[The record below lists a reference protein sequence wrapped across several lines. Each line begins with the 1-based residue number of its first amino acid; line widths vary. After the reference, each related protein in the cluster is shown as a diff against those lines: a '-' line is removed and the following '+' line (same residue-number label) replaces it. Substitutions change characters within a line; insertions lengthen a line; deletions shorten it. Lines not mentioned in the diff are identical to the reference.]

1 MAASL
6 SLVATT
12 CSAAATSSRAWTQLA
27 VAFFDVTVTISKQT
41 VNNNPHR
48 TRSILSSKAPAG
60 QLSARHAD
68 IRHRRHSPAALRPVR
83 EECVSHVQFLAG
95 LPLLEARSARRY
107 LGIWISFGTTQR
119 ATADRPWLEATM
131 ACSTQVHLNQTLT
144 IIVLCCGTASCM
156 GTKVLSTLD
165 GIQRHKQDPC
175 LRTLREKLG
184 RDRSAPDQPGRHQH
198 EPHLRDEP
206 RRARPERKEEGEQ
219 DVRRPHHPCR
229 ARRSSSR
236 AHETGVPSNS
246 QGREPAEPAAAAE
259 RQRPGNRRRRG
270 DPGAGARAGGGDA
283 AHNRGPLLYRVCS
296 RPQLLR
302 SCVPVARV
310 FDWIF
315 FQPFSVCIS

>member
-1 MAASL
+1 MAAPVPSPSPGGGAASSPGPTGGRGPDGGRDPCAGLLLRRSTSARSMAASL

-27 VAFFDVTVTISKQT
+27 VAFFDVT
-41 VNNNPHR
+41 
-48 TRSILSSKAPAG
+48 
-60 QLSARHAD
+60 LSARHAD

-107 LGIWISFGTTQR
+107 L
-119 ATADRPWLEATM
+119 
-131 ACSTQVHLNQTLT
+131 
-144 IIVLCCGTASCM
+144 VLCCGTASCM